1 MAGLLVGLA
10 VTSLIAC
17 GTADPGVTATRSRQS
32 ENEAPD
38 TTTPDGGTTPTGDT
52 TPDGGTTPTGDT
64 TAPGDPDP
72 NDICTRAPIE
82 PVPDG
87 IVDFGDAKTP
97 QCYDGF
103 LVAAFQDIE
112 QFWGEQFPLTYG
124 GDFDPLEGGIFA
136 AYPARTD
143 PIPGCGREQTNFENV
158 DGNAFYCID
167 GDFMAYDDE
176 NLIPSLVQDL
186 GEGAVGIVLAHEF
199 GHAVQAR
206 ANEFGQPTI
215 LKEQQ
220 ADCFAGA
227 WAAHVARGESD
238 TIQFGDA
245 DIKSGL
251 IAMIQLRDPV
261 EISGG
266 SDEDAHG
273 TGFDRVGAFQD
284 GFNGGPERCKP
295 FFDENRI
302 LIDIPFDRRDP
313 TGNLPFDQII
323 DGGDVVNNDGT
334 AFTGI
339 TGDLVEFWT
348 QVMQQEGVDY
358 TAPTV
363 VLYPTKGPFPSC
375 EGIDERA
382 FPKNSFYCASTNQVL
397 LDEDF
402 GRDLADDPLFGD
414 MSVGYLLA
422 QGFSES
428 VQVARGS
435 DLGGVDRA
443 LADDCL
449 TGVWVA
455 DIVPASPTA
464 PAKRQLLLSAGD
476 LDEAIITA
484 IVRSDQSSDVDRRGT
499 AFEKIDSFRN
509 GVLNGIDACDAN
521 G

>member
-10 VTSLIAC
+10 VISLVAC
-17 GTADPGVTATRSRQS
+17 GTVDQGVTATRSRQS
-32 ENEAPD
+32 QNEGPNG
-38 TTTPDGGTTPTGDT
+38 TTPDGGTTPTGGT

-72 NDICTRAPIE
+72 SDICTRAPIE

-87 IVDFGDAKTP
+87 VIDFGDAKTP

-103 LVAAFQDIE
+103 LVAAFKDIE
-112 QFWGEQFPLTYG
+112 DFWGEQFPLTYG
-124 GDFDPLEGGIFA
+124 GDFAPLEGGIFA
-136 AYPARTD
+136 AYPDRTD
-143 PIPGCGREQTNFENV
+143 PIPGCGSPQTNFDDV
-158 DGNAFYCID
+158 QGNAFYCID

-176 NLIPSLVQDL
+176 DLIPSLVKDL
-186 GEGAVGIVLAHEF
+186 GEAAVGVVLAHEF

-206 ANEFGQPTI
+206 ADEFGQPTI

-251 IAMIQLRDPV
+251 IAMIQVRDPV

-266 SDEDAHG
+266 NDPDAHG

-302 LIDIPFDRRDP
+302 LIDIPFDRTDA
-313 TGNLPFDQII
+313 TGGNLPFDEII
-323 DGGDVVNNDGT
+323 NGATNADGT
-334 AFTGI
+334 VFTGI
-339 TGDLVEFWT
+339 TGDLGEFWT
-348 QVMQQEGVDY
+348 QVLQQEGVAY
-358 TAPTV
+358 TAPAV
-363 VLYPTKGPFPSC
+363 VLYPTKGPFPTC
-375 EGIDERA
+375 EGVDERA
-382 FPKNSFYCASTNQVL
+382 FPKNSFYCADTNEVM

-402 GRDLADDPLFGD
+402 GRELAGDPLFGD

-435 DLGGVDRA
+435 SLDGVDRS

-455 DIVPASPTA
+455 DIVPTVDGP
-464 PAKRQLLLSAGD
+464 KRQLTLSAGD

-484 IVRSDQSSDVDRRGT
+484 ISRSDQSSDVDRRGT
-499 AFEKIDSFRN
+499 SFEKIDSFRD